1 MTGKNRL
8 TELDKMHVRSMMTR
22 ALSTQAAASYE
33 GVTVAG
39 LAVVAADTGRVF
51 LSQRALDKTDKKPV
65 RETWEF
71 PGGHLDGDEEPF
83 AAASREFTE
92 ETGYELP
99 EGEVTDGWRGGKNS
113 TDGHYQG
120 FVYRIEAEFEV
131 DGWTPDMSKGGEV
144 QAVGWFSSEDV
155 TELEAATTL
164 RPELVAT
171 MDWTL
176 VFGSVD
182 EGVSGNEAPEEDED
196 AIEPEASFELLDAMS
211 APIPIHGVLAPEEL
225 ESGDHRGFTQG
236 SMTSRPLRLPF
247 RWQESDTGEHN
258 GAVVVGSVDR
268 LMRKDNLIHW
278 EGLLMTTPKASKLV
292 DLIEFFGK
300 FGVSVDG
307 DRPALDSQR
316 SKRTGVAWF
325 DAVRAAGL
333 TAVAIPAFAEA
344 YVALGPHPG
353 MPENGAEGVE
363 GAGETLDAAGEPV
376 LVAGGRRMSFGRGP
390 GWVTNPKE
398 TSRLHRYWTQ
408 KGQPGYEKVRWG
420 TPGDFRRARALI
432 GQKIGL
438 NNPSKLRFLNQIIAQ
453 WHFDALG
460 YWPGELD
467 KPGNKTSEQ
476 ARAEKEARQASLAP
490 SKPKFEVDLLTA
502 SGKSKDPHI
511 TARPS
516 LAYFDRH
523 PDTGEVE
530 AGNVTILDPDKHGIR
545 RTFGYAGEW
554 GVCHVGY
561 EGQCV
566 EMPDDPTGAFS
577 DFHLGCTRL
586 DDGTKLRTGLIT
598 YKVEHRDAQTM
609 LSESAEQAHY
619 DNVGNA
625 WAAVRLGVDDRGV
638 WFSGVVLP
646 HVSDE
651 DIVLIEAS
659 GQVSGEWK
667 YGVMRGLQCVN
678 IPGFPV
684 HPSSAVLDDEGNV
697 LAMAASAFGSE
708 KFKAAFGTSACTPTA
723 AERMQALAAADAE
736 VRMARLK
743 ARYRTGFEKGLI

>member
-1 MTGKNRL
+1 M
-8 TELDKMHVRSMMTR
+8 
-22 ALSTQAAASYE
+22 
-33 GVTVAG
+33 
-39 LAVVAADTGRVF
+39 
-51 LSQRALDKTDKKPV
+51 
-65 RETWEF
+65 
-71 PGGHLDGDEEPF
+71 
-83 AAASREFTE
+83 
-92 ETGYELP
+92 
-99 EGEVTDGWRGGKNS
+99 
-113 TDGHYQG
+113 
-120 FVYRIEAEFEV
+120 
-131 DGWTPDMSKGGEV
+131 
-144 QAVGWFSSEDV
+144 
-155 TELEAATTL
+155 
-164 RPELVAT
+164 
-171 MDWTL
+171 
-176 VFGSVD
+176 
-182 EGVSGNEAPEEDED
+182 
-196 AIEPEASFELLDAMS
+196 
-211 APIPIHGVLAPEEL
+211 
-225 ESGDHRGFTQG
+225 
-236 SMTSRPLRLPF
+236 
-247 RWQESDTGEHN
+247 
-258 GAVVVGSVDR
+258 
-268 LMRKDNLIHW
+268 
-278 EGLLMTTPKASKLV
+278 
-292 DLIEFFGK
+292 
-300 FGVSVDG
+300 
-307 DRPALDSQR
+307 
-316 SKRTGVAWF
+316 
-325 DAVRAAGL
+325 
-333 TAVAIPAFAEA
+333 
-344 YVALGPHPG
+344 
-353 MPENGAEGVE
+353 
-363 GAGETLDAAGEPV
+363 
-376 LVAGGRRMSFGRGP
+376 
-390 GWVTNPKE
+390 
-398 TSRLHRYWTQ
+398 
-408 KGQPGYEKVRWG
+408 
-420 TPGDFRRARALI
+420 
-432 GQKIGL
+432 
-438 NNPSKLRFLNQIIAQ
+438 
-453 WHFDALG
+453 
-460 YWPGELD
+460 
-467 KPGNKTSEQ
+467 
-476 ARAEKEARQASLAP
+476 
-490 SKPKFEVDLLTA
+490 TA